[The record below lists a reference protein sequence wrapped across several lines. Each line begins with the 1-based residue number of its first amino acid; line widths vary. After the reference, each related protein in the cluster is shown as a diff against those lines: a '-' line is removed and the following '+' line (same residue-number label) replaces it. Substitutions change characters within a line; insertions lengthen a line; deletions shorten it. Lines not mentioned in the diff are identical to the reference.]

1 MKIMVG
7 RWVLLFFWLNKF
19 NDTTRG
25 ENGWQVRGDV
35 YYDEQKKQSDMV
47 AQWHV
52 CRDTGY
58 FYGVILSFFSP
69 IQPRCAGRSRKKR
82 RWNLYNQI
90 LFCSGKYSTLYNAIG
105 SIPSWLYEFYI
116 AF

>member
-52 CRDTGY
+52 CRDTGV
-58 FYGVILSFFSP
+58 FLRCHPFVF
-69 IQPRCAGRSRKKR
+69 QPNSA
-82 RWNLYNQI
+82 
-90 LFCSGKYSTLYNAIG
+90 
-105 SIPSWLYEFYI
+105 
-116 AF
+116 